1 MGTAVVDGLVERL
14 GLAVAADNDVLA
26 HGMGEAWR
34 GACRGA
40 RSAVVVAA
48 GTGVGAAFLVDGR
61 PWHGAR
67 SAAGHVD
74 NLAVPEADGVPC
86 RCGRTGHVEAVA
98 TGPGCTG
105 CTWPVAATRRRSTR
119 CGPPVGR
126 WTAGRALGRG
136 IGGLANAVDP
146 EVVVVGGGLAGAG
159 PLWWDAVTE
168 AVDGELIDAL
178 EGVPVVPS
186 QLGVDAAMLGAARL
200 AFDLIDEPL
209 MDGRDRSVT

>member
-40 RSAVVVAA
+40 RSAVLVAA
-48 GTGVGAAFLVDGR
+48 GTGVGGAFLVDGR

-126 WTAGRALGRG
+126 WAAASEGWRTPSTPRSSWWVAGSRA
-136 IGGLANAVDP
+136 
-146 EVVVVGGGLAGAG
+146 
-159 PLWWDAVTE
+159 
-168 AVDGELIDAL
+168 
-178 EGVPVVPS
+178 
-186 QLGVDAAMLGAARL
+186 
-200 AFDLIDEPL
+200 
-209 MDGRDRSVT
+209 RDRCGGTPSPRPSMAN

>member
-1 MGTAVVDGLVERL
+1 MHRLYLARGGDATAID
-14 GLAVAADNDVLA
+14 AV
-26 HGMGEAWR
+26 R
-34 GACRGA
+34 
-40 RSAVVVAA
+40 
-48 GTGVGAAFLVDGR
+48 
-61 PWHGAR
+61 
-67 SAAGHVD
+67 
-74 NLAVPEADGVPC
+74 
-86 RCGRTGHVEAVA
+86 
-98 TGPGCTG
+98 
-105 CTWPVAATRRRSTR
+105 
-119 CGPPVGR
+119 
-126 WTAGRALGRG
+126 TAGRALGRG